1 MLRSN
6 ISCIFCCTMIRYET
20 LACVDVV
27 WCGVWT
33 KSSLVQ
39 WHVPTVPRGQEG
51 PCALLA
57 KAFAVHG
64 SMQRSSFC
72 FEEEKIHLVLGRIF
86 CSMGLDLL
94 DNQQVASSIL
104 KHCHNINHHR
114 SGTPV
119 VAIQVIIVYSR
130 QSLTNPGH
138 IVS

>member
-1 MLRSN
+1 
-6 ISCIFCCTMIRYET
+6 
-20 LACVDVV
+20 
-27 WCGVWT
+27 
-33 KSSLVQ
+33 
-39 WHVPTVPRGQEG
+39 
-51 PCALLA
+51 
-57 KAFAVHG
+57 
-64 SMQRSSFC
+64 MQRSSFC
-72 FEEEKIHLVLGRIF
+72 FEEEENAELFVGFHLVLGRIF

-138 IVS
+138 IVSD